1 MSTDFFGAFKY
12 NMTRLTY
19 SGGLI
24 TPSGAFYNG
33 VWADFSDAQLTDG
46 QYIFISFLAPYDPIS
61 ELYDTSL
68 YNTLV
73 MVEQQLVERK
83 LLVQFIPPLVE
94 NEDRQYIG
102 KILITTRNPLYPA
115 PIDTAF
121 TYTYVDSEFTEL
133 FVATV
138 NNSPQSSVIQGCIQP
153 LNGAETM
160 VLPEGLRD
168 QEVYSLWTNTKLNI
182 VGDRTEPQ
190 GFGTYL
196 GDNADKIIVNDAVY
210 TVYTAKPWVYVPVMG
225 AVGGVSQYQYYITR
239 YQPLY
244 SLESVGFSDSGTE
257 PNSSLR

>member
-46 QYIFISFLAPYDPIS
+46 QFLFIAFESLYDPIS
-61 ELYDTSL
+61 ILYNNSL
-68 YNTLV
+68 YETLV
-73 MVEQQLVERK
+73 ELEQEIIYRG
-83 LLVQFIPPLVE
+83 LLAQFIPPLVE

-115 PIDTAF
+115 TLETAF
-121 TYTYVDSEFTEL
+121 TYTLVDDEVTEL
-133 FVATV
+133 FVASV

-153 LNGAETM
+153 LNGSETM

-168 QEVYSLWTNTKLNI
+168 REVYSLWTITKLNI

-225 AVGGVSQYQYYITR
+225 AIGGVSQYQYYITR

-244 SLESVGFSDSGTE
+244 SLESVGFSESGTE